1 VRHAM
6 AGGKML
12 VEEELTAIKPEGDT
26 ALTVGVFDGVHRG
39 HQSLI
44 ARLNQKAAAEGLVS
58 TVVTFKHHP
67 RLVLK
72 PQSHITRL
80 TSLQERITL
89 LERVGVRYVVPLS
102 FTPDLSQLGAGE
114 FVALLSRHLRM
125 RALLIGPDFALGKG
139 KRGDA
144 EALAALGEELNF
156 TVEVAPP
163 MVLNG
168 EVVSSTAIR
177 NALAKGDIGKAN
189 AFLGRHFSLTGQ
201 VSRGDSRGK
210 TLGFP
215 TANIVPQHGQ
225 ALPAD
230 GVYAVRVYVGDTAYN
245 AVANI
250 GLRPTFGSE
259 ERLLETYLLDFN
271 GDLYGQEIRV
281 EFIDRLRDEIRFPDA
296 EELKIQMARDV
307 EQAGELL
314 GQS

>member
-125 RALLIGPDFALGKG
+125 RALLIGPDFAL
-139 KRGDA
+139 
-144 EALAALGEELNF
+144 
-156 TVEVAPP
+156 
-163 MVLNG
+163 
-168 EVVSSTAIR
+168 
-177 NALAKGDIGKAN
+177 
-189 AFLGRHFSLTGQ
+189 
-201 VSRGDSRGK
+201 
-210 TLGFP
+210 
-215 TANIVPQHGQ
+215 
-225 ALPAD
+225 
-230 GVYAVRVYVGDTAYN
+230 
-245 AVANI
+245 
-250 GLRPTFGSE
+250 
-259 ERLLETYLLDFN
+259 
-271 GDLYGQEIRV
+271 
-281 EFIDRLRDEIRFPDA
+281 
-296 EELKIQMARDV
+296 
-307 EQAGELL
+307 
-314 GQS
+314 